1 MRRLFLHVEEPSMHA
16 ALEALLPGLM
26 ARHPPTWRI
35 IEHRN
40 LLAELPARLR
50 GYARQ
55 ADPALRVLVLLD
67 RDARDCRLLKARLE
81 DAARAA
87 GLATKTSPGWDGR
100 FQVVN
105 RIVVEELEAW
115 FLGDVPALRAAF
127 PGVPAT
133 LAARRGLR
141 DPDAIQGG
149 TWETLLR
156 VLQQAGHYP
165 GTTRLPKIEVARRVA
180 ATMQPDA
187 NRSAS
192 FQAFRAGLDALL
204 T

>member
-1 MRRLFLHVEEPSMHA
+1 MRA

-26 ARHPPTWRI
+26 ASHPPRWRI

-67 RDARDCRLLKARLE
+67 RDMRDCRLLKGRLE

-87 GLATKTSPGWDGR
+87 GLATKSTPDPDRR

-105 RIVVEELEAW
+105 RIVIEELEAW

-141 DPDAIQGG
+141 DPDAIRGG

-165 GTTRLPKIEVARRVA
+165 GATRLPKIEVARRVA
-180 ATMQPDA
+180 AGMQPDA

-192 FQAFRAGLDALL
+192 FQTFRAGLDALL

>member
-1 MRRLFLHVEEPSMHA
+1 MRA
-16 ALEALLPGLM
+16 ALEALLPGLT
-26 ARHPPTWRI
+26 AGQAPVSRI
-35 IEHRN
+35 IEHRS

-55 ADPALRVLVLLD
+55 HDPALRVLVLLD
-67 RDARDCRLLKARLE
+67 RDERDCHVLKARLE
-81 DAARAA
+81 EAARLA
-87 GLATKTSPGWDGR
+87 GLATKTAPAWDGR
-100 FQVVN
+100 FRVVN
-105 RIVVEELEAW
+105 RIVVAELESW

-127 PGVPAT
+127 PGVPET

-149 TWETLLR
+149 SWEMLLR

-165 GTTRLPKIEVARRVA
+165 GASRLPKIEVARRVA
-180 ATMQPDA
+180 AGMRPEA

-192 FQAFRAGLDALL
+192 FQAFRAGLGALL
-204 T
+204 A

>member
-1 MRRLFLHVEEPSMHA
+1 MRA
-16 ALEALLPGLM
+16 ALEALLPGLITGHQAM
-26 ARHPPTWRI
+26 WRV

-40 LLAELPARLR
+40 LLGEVPARLR
-50 GYARQ
+50 GYARRP
-55 ADPALRVLVLLD
+55 DPTLRVLVLLD
-67 RDARDCRLLKARLE
+67 RDERDCRLLKARLE

-115 FLGDVPALRAAF
+115 FLGDVPALCAAF

-141 DPDAIQGG
+141 DPDAIRGG

-165 GTTRLPKIEVARRVA
+165 GATRLPKIEVARRVA
-180 ATMQPDA
+180 AGMQPDA

-192 FQAFRAGLDALL
+192 FQAFRAGLDGLL

>member
-1 MRRLFLHVEEPSMHA
+1 MRAV
-16 ALEALLPGLM
+16 LEALLPGLTSG
-26 ARHPPTWRI
+26 HPVEYRI

-55 ADPALRVLVLLD
+55 GDPAARVLVLLD
-67 RDARDCRLLKARLE
+67 RDERDCHELKARLE
-81 DAARAA
+81 AAARGAR
-87 GLATKTSPGWDGR
+87 LATKTAPGHDGR

-105 RIVVEELEAW
+105 RIVIEELEAW

-127 PGVPAT
+127 PRLPEA

-141 DPDAIQGG
+141 DPDAIRGG
-149 TWETLLR
+149 TWEALLR
-156 VLQQAGHYP
+156 VLQQAGYFP
-165 GTTRLPKIEVARRVA
+165 GATRLPKIDLARQIA
-180 ATMQPDA
+180 AAMRPEA

-192 FQAFRAGLDALL
+192 FQAFCSGLGALL
-204 T
+204 A

>member
-1 MRRLFLHVEEPSMHA
+1 MRA

-26 ARHPPTWRI
+26 AGHNATWRI

-40 LLAELPARLR
+40 LLGEFPARLR
-50 GYARQ
+50 GYARH
-55 ADPALRVLVLLD
+55 ADPTLRVLVLLD
-67 RDARDCRLLKARLE
+67 RDERDCRLLKARLE

-115 FLGDVPALRAAF
+115 FLGDVPALCAAF

-141 DPDAIQGG
+141 DPDAIRGG

-165 GTTRLPKIEVARRVA
+165 GATRLPKIEVARRVA
-180 ATMQPDA
+180 AGMQPDA
-187 NRSAS
+187 NRSGS
-192 FQAFRAGLDALL
+192 FQAFRAGLDGLL